1 MKARYISVLNSK
13 GNIFFRRLRTATVRW
28 LWYPFFTLS
37 WILGFVLLSAFLRP
51 VLGGLGQFLYMHF
64 LDLTLGIRFEPV
76 LGCLILIISNS
87 NHITMTST
95 ARVTSITNHYICV
108 LHWEIGSCP
117 INGKAKDANDEIQ
130 VGKQSETLLNE
141 PLEFQFAFL
150 LSKATEF
157 FSDAKTKEYTSNLI
171 GQMLQSL
178 KKEVTLISLGLLVF
192 HRAVV
197 TLL

>member
-37 WILGFVLLSAFLRP
+37 WILGFVLMSAFLRP

-76 LGCLILIISNS
+76 WGGLILIISKS

-108 LHWEIGSCP
+108 LHWEIGSCLLFAQLT
-117 INGKAKDANDEIQ
+117 AKQRTPTMKFN
-130 VGKQSETLLNE
+130 
-141 PLEFQFAFL
+141 LESNQKPC
-150 LSKATEF
+150 SMNRMN
-157 FSDAKTKEYTSNLI
+157 SNLPF
-171 GQMLQSL
+171 S
-178 KKEVTLISLGLLVF
+178 
-192 HRAVV
+192 
-197 TLL
+197 